1 MENAVWS
8 YHLLFVHISMK
19 PSEIIIAWIPKVFWI
34 LLVTGNNYW
43 EYTWSL
49 HWLKCSLIQMEN
61 TFCKSMQHLIMV
73 PQSSSYYNP
82 WTVSRYYTPLRRNK
96 TFDSYIHNILR
107 FFLLPCFSFY
117 LIFVCLM
124 FILHL
129 VFCFISLIFL
139 VVCHI
144 CLLVASCGGAPYP
157 SLSGG
162 FPMTL
167 IFYVWCVSGCLLW
180 IECSVWSHSL
190 CLLFAL
196 MAEFGAIMLRGLR
209 AAQLSARWCACLL
222 CVHGVAFGGAE
233 STGAVA
239 GKTVWAV
246 PTQVS
251 SWTVS
256 AIEIRSWQLLNNL
269 CLH

>member
-1 MENAVWS
+1 MVIALTEVQPYSNGE
-8 YHLLFVHISMK
+8 YLLQKYAASHHGSTVLELLQSLD
-19 PSEIIIAWIPKVFWI
+19 SLQI
-34 LLVTGNNYW
+34 L
-43 EYTWSL
+43 YT
-49 HWLKCSLIQMEN
+49 IG
-61 TFCKSMQHLIMV
+61 
-73 PQSSSYYNP
+73 
-82 WTVSRYYTPLRRNK
+82 LRRNK

-180 IECSVWSHSL
+180 IECSV
-190 CLLFAL
+190 
-196 MAEFGAIMLRGLR
+196 
-209 AAQLSARWCACLL
+209 
-222 CVHGVAFGGAE
+222 
-233 STGAVA
+233 
-239 GKTVWAV
+239 
-246 PTQVS
+246 
-251 SWTVS
+251 
-256 AIEIRSWQLLNNL
+256 
-269 CLH
+269 